1 MSKFIVG
8 NRASKKRSYG
18 PKIIK
23 KGSRPGYYIRWY
35 ESREIIRDYLITA
48 VTSPPASLELEPAK
62 GKGLKVISSP
72 GEDSAFHGLIE
83 KGNIILKVAG
93 KSVNTISEL
102 ESALKEF
109 SGQKVRVKVNASG
122 KTGTRPKLIKAG
134 KNKEEAQHTLMNLS
148 AVMKQ
153 RVEKTPEIDI
163 TFTQLVDE
171 FLDWA
176 STPAAG
182 YSKRWLNDITRIM
195 EIHRKRWGTML
206 LSDITAAE
214 IQRWVNKRSKEAAS
228 STLVNEISPLR
239 QAFKLAINQYKY
251 IKEDPTRGITFRQ
264 EAKKIPKYLSPE
276 EINVLL
282 QIARAK
288 DDSRLNPDVKSKV
301 GRTKTTL
308 GQKPDELKRTR
319 YNKDGTFDTARI
331 RFLLLTALRKSQ
343 LIDLQWSDYDSKRG
357 TITLQTSDTHSEKSR
372 RVNVIPLP
380 EKAKA
385 IIDGQPRNS
394 DYIFPNLAGGHDVQI
409 ATRLGRIFKK
419 FEEQTGRHMH
429 LHMLRHTALTSLLEH
444 TQNIAAVSR
453 FAGHADI
460 KTTEIYAHI
469 LDGQLKKITAD
480 FDCTA

>member
-1 MSKFIVG
+1 MSKFIIG
-8 NRASKKRSYG
+8 NHASKKRGYG

-48 VTSPPASLELEPAK
+48 VTSPAGVKLEPAK
-62 GKGLKVISSP
+62 RKGLKVISGP
-72 GEDSAFHGLIE
+72 GEDSAFHGIIE
-83 KGNIILKVAG
+83 KDNIILKIAG
-93 KSVNTISEL
+93 RNVNDISEL

-109 SGQKVRVKVNASG
+109 SGQKVRVKVNVSG

-153 RVEKTPEIDI
+153 RVEQAQDVDI
-163 TFTQLVDE
+163 TFSQLVDD
-171 FLDWA
+171 FLAWTK
-176 STPAAG
+176 TPNAG
-182 YSKRWLNDITRIM
+182 YSDRWIHDVGLIM
-195 EIHRKRWGTML
+195 EVHRKRWGSML
-206 LSDITAAE
+206 LKDITAAE
-214 IQRWVNKRSKEAAS
+214 IQRWINKRSERVAS
-228 STLVNEISPLR
+228 STMVNEISPLR
-239 QAFKLAINQYKY
+239 KAFKLATNQYKY
-251 IKEDPTRGITFRQ
+251 IKEDPTRGFTFRQ

-276 EINVLL
+276 DVNALL

-288 DDSRLNPDVKSKV
+288 DDSRLNPDVKAKV

-308 GQKPDELKRTR
+308 GQTPDVLRSDR

-343 LIDLQWSDYDSKRG
+343 FIDLRWSDYNKKRG
-357 TITLQTSDTHSEKSR
+357 TIILQTSDTHSEKSR

-480 FDCTA
+480 FDCAT